1 MSNIKE
7 IFKQVFKEEYVNES
21 YKMQGHS
28 FSKVVGGKQ
37 VCKSC
42 GLVALNNDFTRWSI
56 DKGCYSDLHP
66 EYKNARKRF
75 TKMW

>member
-1 MSNIKE
+1 M
-7 IFKQVFKEEYVNES
+7 KQYSILDKINLWLL
-21 YKMQGHS
+21 
-28 FSKVVGGKQ
+28 GGKQ